1 MFFWRKG
8 VGFQPASFAET
19 GEKIKNPGRGFYEIH
34 TFVLG
39 QPWDLENLRWCVK
52 EEHSLA
58 LVLLDIRAA
67 RDREI
72 SPEEL
77 LAFDALLSA
86 FEVLDVD
93 LLLRIVYDREGKGI
107 LNEPPVLARVTG
119 HMSQLAQV
127 IRAHSG
133 RILLLQGLLVGSWG
147 EMHTSRFLQPASVR
161 QLAEVW
167 LQETDC
173 PFAVRTPGF
182 MRVLERGE
190 RPVSLYNDGLFG
202 SETDL
207 GTYEDREAD
216 LQYLQERRYCFNGG
230 EAVCGE
236 SRPGASEVVDRMRRL
251 HIAYLNS
258 AHDARMLEHFR
269 KLNYAGE
276 TLYDYIEAHM
286 GYRFVVR
293 RVVAGS
299 IRGDGRN
306 HEPARGI
313 HLEIRVENVGF
324 GNLCQEAEVFLA
336 LEMAEGKDA
345 ASERQRE
352 KIWRELPLEAD
363 PRLWDPG
370 RTVTLSAD
378 IDDPATSTVYLTI
391 RRKADGKVLQ
401 FSNQGQKEG
410 QVMLG
415 TLGSPRSPG

>member
-1 MFFWRKG
+1 MLFLRKG
-8 VGFQPASFAET
+8 VGFKPAPFAET
-19 GEKIKNPGRGFYEIH
+19 REKIKNPGRGFYEIH

-58 LVLLDIRAA
+58 LVLFDIRAA

-77 LAFDALLSA
+77 SAFDALLSA
-86 FEVLDVD
+86 FEALDVD
-93 LLLRIVYDREGKGI
+93 ILLRIVYDREGKGI
-107 LNEPPVLARVTG
+107 LNEPQSLARITG
-119 HMSQLAQV
+119 HMRQLAPV

-216 LQYLQERRYCFNGG
+216 LKYLLERGRYCLNGG

-236 SRPGASEVVDRMRRL
+236 SRPGAAEVVDRMRKL

-269 KLNYAGE
+269 ALNYAGE

-299 IRGDGRN
+299 IRGGGKN
-306 HEPARGI
+306 SEPAKGV

-324 GNLCQEAEVFLA
+324 GNLCQEAEVFLI
-336 LEMAEGKDA
+336 LEQLE
-345 ASERQRE
+345 SETADHAKQR
-352 KIWRELPLEAD
+352 RELPLKAD
-363 PRLWDPG
+363 PRRWDPG
-370 RTVTLSAD
+370 EAVIVSAD
-378 IDDPATSTVYLTI
+378 IIDPATARVYLTI

-410 QVMLG
+410 RVILG